1 MSGKKIEYQ
10 GNSYEMIKLLAQE
23 YEVEIGRAH
32 V

>member
-23 YEVEIGRAH
+23 YEVGCLWIG
-32 V
+32 